1 MENEKLY
8 ISPSLEINL
17 LRLDDIVTVSSLDK
31 DNDTIDD
38 GSIKF

>member
-8 ISPSLEINL
+8 VSPSLEINL
-17 LRLDDIVTVSSLDK
+17 LRLDDIVTASSLDK